1 MGDAVG
7 VTPTD
12 AELMAASLHDPQ
24 QFALIFDRHARA
36 VHRYVAF
43 RANLGDVDDV
53 VSEAFLTA
61 FRTRARYDRA
71 YDSALPWLLGIA
83 THVLNHHRRSEGRR
97 LTRLRAA
104 AQAPETEFDLAETVA
119 AGVDDAAET
128 ERVARALARLD
139 DRYRDILLLAA
150 GADLTYDE
158 IARAL
163 GIPIG
168 TVRSRLA
175 RGRRRLRE
183 LLDPG
188 GQHKSDRPYV
198 TPSTEGTPG

>member
-1 MGDAVG
+1 MG

-83 THVLNHHRRSEGRR
+83 TPVLNHHRRSEGRR